1 MNLYLVVHHQQDF
14 DQKWIN
20 NWLDDERL
28 DTITTPSVIGE
39 FCINAMQKGERVFIH
54 RCGWE
59 NALPVVCCSAKVIQ
73 SAEIDEKTSPVK
85 FGDHQVLGIKPPENA
100 FPGLNSYWA

>member
-39 FCINAMQKGERVFIH
+39 FCINAM
-54 RCGWE
+54 
-59 NALPVVCCSAKVIQ
+59 
-73 SAEIDEKTSPVK
+73 
-85 FGDHQVLGIKPPENA
+85 
-100 FPGLNSYWA
+100 